1 MEMNQPVDNENDL
14 DEIELTLR
22 RYASKK
28 SDEALTKLLDSL
40 FTNPVGDSNN
50 ETDGDTEDGE
60 N

>member
-1 MEMNQPVDNENDL
+1 MNKPVDNENDL

-50 ETDGDTEDGE
+50 ETNGDTEDGE

>member
-1 MEMNQPVDNENDL
+1 MNQPVDNENDL